1 MTTTAFPQPVQT
13 TTEVDR
19 LATLTRRA
27 EALRAEAHA
36 LTEER
41 NDLARALLEQGWTLA
56 DLAQK
61 AGCSPQAMGFATG
74 CYRRWKPRSR

>member
-1 MTTTAFPQPVQT
+1 MTTFPFPPPVQAT
-13 TTEVDR
+13 SDPDR
-19 LATLTRRA
+19 LADLTVRA
-27 EALRAEAHA
+27 QALRAEAHA